1 MLNSRKLQNNAIYF
15 QHNILHYFCFHFPK
29 GRLLVRRKIE
39 NNTYAAKL
47 EKKLHAR
54 SGASRSLE
62 VCNVGKYSLLLRK
75 DSTTLKKG

>member
-1 MLNSRKLQNNAIYF
+1 MPQNW
-15 QHNILHYFCFHFPK
+15 K
-29 GRLLVRRKIE
+29 
-39 NNTYAAKL
+39 
-47 EKKLHAR
+47 KKLHAR